1 MSEQQDTDSLLMPFI
16 GKQLIGLTIDSEI
29 VTFTF
34 SNGFIEVSGEDYELY
49 VERLP
54 QSN

>member
-1 MSEQQDTDSLLMPFI
+1 MSEKQDTDSLLLPFI
-16 GKQLIGLTIDSEI
+16 GKPLIGLTIDEEI

-54 QSN
+54 LTN

>member
-1 MSEQQDTDSLLMPFI
+1 MSEQQDNANLLNPFM
-16 GKQLIGLTIDSEI
+16 GQALIGITINEEI

-34 SNGFIEVSGEDYELY
+34 SNGFIEVSGEDFELY

-54 QSN
+54 LTN

>member
-1 MSEQQDTDSLLMPFI
+1 MSEYSETDRLLMPFI
-16 GKQLIGLTIDSEI
+16 GQQLIGITIDEEI

-34 SNGFIEVSGEDYELY
+34 SNGFIEVSGEDFELY

-54 QSN
+54 LTN